1 MWFDAKAKLAEIAG
15 DTLATSA
22 TTATQPPPVSQLSR
36 VSQAPVAENHSFV
49 AKVASVATPSAPRT
63 EPDGETVGGRAVT
76 WTGKVVSLD
85 DWRHLTAWEKH
96 GPDGWHWCGISK
108 AWKGEKR

>member
-36 VSQAPVAENHSFV
+36 VSQAPVAEIHTFV

-96 GPDGWHWCGISK
+96 GPDGWHWCGIS
-108 AWKGEKR
+108 